1 MTNEKSSRERE
12 RISGG
17 HSGFLSSL
25 RARAREEEDSHS
37 EQATDATHGRNGWLP
52 LTAIEEAGGR
62 LAGGRAHK
70 LDLVR
75 GFLGQ
80 RRRGAAISIL
90 NPRHYR
96 GSLVRPVGP
105 AALVCEMVQLVQR
118 GK

>member
-1 MTNEKSSRERE
+1 MDILASYPPS
-12 RISGG
+12 
-17 HSGFLSSL
+17 
-25 RARAREEEDSHS
+25 ARAREEEEESHS

-52 LTAIEEAGGR
+52 LTAIEEAGRR

-96 GSLVRPVGP
+96 GSLVRPSVRPSVLQVLLLWFARWRNLYTEGEIK
-105 AALVCEMVQLVQR
+105 VCLFC
-118 GK
+118 